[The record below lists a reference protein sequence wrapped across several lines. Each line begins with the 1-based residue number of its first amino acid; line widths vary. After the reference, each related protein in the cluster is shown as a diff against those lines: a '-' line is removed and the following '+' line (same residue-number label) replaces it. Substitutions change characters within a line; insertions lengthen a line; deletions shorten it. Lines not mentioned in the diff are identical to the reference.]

1 MKDQFAQTSRLFS
14 FSLKRDWLK
23 IFAWLFGLVSL
34 VAIGIVAYVELYSDA
49 GEREMMAM
57 IMTNPAMEA
66 LLGPMIGFDNY
77 TIGAMYSHTMTI
89 IALCL
94 FAIMSILLVVSNTK
108 VDEEEGILEL
118 LRSFPIGRLSHT
130 TVSLLLLIL
139 TNVLIGGVSAAILY
153 VFGDQSISLE
163 GALLTGAIY
172 GMIGIFFGAV
182 ALLMGQFTTS
192 SRNTMM
198 ISFGLLGVSYILR
211 TIGDSGYEWLSWLS
225 PLGLLYRTEPFVE
238 NNWWPLFLLGFV
250 TILVLIF
257 AFFLQQ
263 KRDMGAGLFP
273 EKAGKRQASS
283 FLKTPTGLALHLL
296 KTTLFVW
303 TVAMLLLG
311 VTYGSVIGDV
321 EGLIGDNEVIE
332 QIIGATAGMDMAE
345 QFLGM
350 IIGLL
355 SIFATI
361 PVLQTFLSLKG
372 EETKGRTEKTLTGVY
387 SRTNILFTFLGL
399 SLLTSLMMQFAQ
411 LLAIGGAAAAMDFDF
426 SMQNILK
433 AGTAYFPAIWFSLGI
448 VILLYGWLPKLTSV
462 AWGYLGFAFIVL
474 YFADFIDLPTWVQ
487 NLSVFHHTPQLPQ
500 DDFSGQVALVTT
512 GLALGLMFLGL
523 IGFKRRDMTD

>member
-23 IFAWLFGLVSL
+23 IFAWLYGLVSL

-250 TILVLIF
+250 TILDR
-257 AFFLQQ
+257 
-263 KRDMGAGLFP
+263 K
-273 EKAGKRQASS
+273 
-283 FLKTPTGLALHLL
+283 
-296 KTTLFVW
+296 
-303 TVAMLLLG
+303 
-311 VTYGSVIGDV
+311 SVV
-321 EGLIGDNEVIE
+321 
-332 QIIGATAGMDMAE
+332 
-345 QFLGM
+345 
-350 IIGLL
+350 
-355 SIFATI
+355 
-361 PVLQTFLSLKG
+361 
-372 EETKGRTEKTLTGVY
+372 
-387 SRTNILFTFLGL
+387 
-399 SLLTSLMMQFAQ
+399 
-411 LLAIGGAAAAMDFDF
+411 
-426 SMQNILK
+426 
-433 AGTAYFPAIWFSLGI
+433 
-448 VILLYGWLPKLTSV
+448 
-462 AWGYLGFAFIVL
+462 
-474 YFADFIDLPTWVQ
+474 
-487 NLSVFHHTPQLPQ
+487 
-500 DDFSGQVALVTT
+500 
-512 GLALGLMFLGL
+512 
-523 IGFKRRDMTD
+523 